1 MKGFPSNIPG
11 PATLRGIE
19 DAIAA
24 AMLIVRDITHDDIQA
39 YWTWGMDEG
48 DALALLKFTAFQA
61 LWNARVAADEAKTAR
76 QNSDEGSNG
85 K

>member
-1 MKGFPSNIPG
+1 MTVPDAK
-11 PATLRGIE
+11 TLKGIE

-24 AMLIVRDITHDDIQA
+24 AMLIVGDISHDQIQA

-61 LWNARVAADEAKTAR
+61 LWNASVAADEAR
-76 QNSDEGSNG
+76 SDRVDVDDTNKGD
-85 K
+85 